1 MNDIKKQV
9 DPRMHSAEHLLNQ
22 TMNRMFGCGRCFS
35 AHIEKKK
42 SKCDYHFRRM
52 LADEEIEEV
61 EKTVNQAVYANL
73 PVTEEFLTRGEAA
86 VLFDLS
92 RLADVSDELLRII
105 KIGDYDSCPCIGPH
119 VKFSGEI
126 GRFIITSVS
135 FEDNV
140 LRVRFKLA

>member
-42 SKCDYHFRRM
+42 SKCDYHFGRI
-52 LADEEIEEV
+52 LTNGEIAEV
-61 EKTVNQAVYANL
+61 EKAVNRVISDNL
-73 PVTEEFLTRGEAA
+73 PITEDFLNHDEAA
-86 VLFDLS
+86 GLFDLS
-92 RLADVSDELLRII
+92 RVPDDSKKLLRIV
-105 KIGDYDSCPCIGPH
+105 KIGDYDLCPCIGPH

-126 GRFIITSVS
+126 GKFVITSVS

-140 LRVRFKLA
+140 LRVRFKLH